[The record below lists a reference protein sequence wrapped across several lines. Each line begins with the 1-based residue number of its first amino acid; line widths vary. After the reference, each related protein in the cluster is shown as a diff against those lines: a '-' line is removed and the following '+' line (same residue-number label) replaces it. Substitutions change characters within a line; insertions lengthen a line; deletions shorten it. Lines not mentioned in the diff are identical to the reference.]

1 MTTKHNCK
9 HPDRKRSNYA
19 VRLARYGLSKSP
31 RLEELEVLERRQ
43 NRRVIETCD
52 LDHAHDVFHCDGY
65 PWLMPST
72 VPAETIVRSA
82 EPNPKAEE
90 LLRDIFGASVPD
102 EDVIWDET
110 SHGYVYAPLTDN
122 NRFGG
127 YEGI

>member
-9 HPDRKRSNYA
+9 HPLRGRSHYA
-19 VRLARYGLSKSP
+19 ARLAARGLSKSP

-43 NRRVIETCD
+43 IRREIETG
-52 LDHAHDVFHCDGY
+52 A
-65 PWLMPST
+65 PWFVAFTDSAA
-72 VPAETIVRSA
+72 VVVKDA
-82 EPNPKAEE
+82 EPNPKAEA